1 MMMIRR
7 AAAPTPRPPS
17 HVIAVAE
24 SGIEQIGELKQGG
37 IA

>member
-1 MMMIRR
+1 MMIRR

-17 HVIAVAE
+17 RFVAVMG
-24 SGIEQIGELKQGG
+24 SGVKQFDELKQGG

>member
-1 MMMIRR
+1 MMIRR

-17 HVIAVAE
+17 QF
-24 SGIEQIGELKQGG
+24 SGVERMRMKQFGELKQGG